1 MPYRLAALVAAT
13 SLGLALVADGLA
25 AEGWATWYGADFHGQ
40 RMANGQ
46 IFDMYDP
53 TIAAA
58 NQLPLGT
65 WLRVENPQNGHSILV
80 QVRDRGLFAHA
91 LDLSYAAFSRLA
103 PPSRGRLWVRYEV
116 VDPPATLDPADRP
129 LTLASR
135 GGPRDDP
142 PVHIVAP
149 GETLWAIARRYGTT
163 ALTLATEN
171 HLANPDLIYPG
182 QVLRLPL
189 HRP

>member
-1 MPYRLAALVAAT
+1 MPYRLAALVAAAG
-13 SLGLALVADGLA
+13 LGLALVVEGLA
-25 AEGWATWYGADFHGQ
+25 AEGWATWYGADFHGR

-46 IFDMYDP
+46 VFDMDDP

-58 NQLPLGT
+58 NHLPLGT
-65 WLRVENPQNGHSILV
+65 WLRVENPQNGQSVLV
-80 QVRDRGLFAHA
+80 QVRDRGLFSHA

-116 VDPPATLDPADRP
+116 VDPPSAPADCP
-129 LTLASR
+129 PALTSR
-135 GGPRDDP
+135 GGPRPDP

-163 ALTLATEN
+163 APALAAEN
-171 HLANPDLIYPG
+171 DLANPDLIYPG
-182 QVLRLPL
+182 QVLRLPA
-189 HRP
+189 P